1 MCPSHACWHAKGY
14 RGPLLM
20 ALVFIIVVL
29 VPLFAVAK
37 VTNVFPPQPL
47 LAVGR
52 SNISGKA
59 SVAHCH
65 ERFAELL
72 QNKIDA
78 CRAAGGYC
86 YCRDDE
92 LYPLYQK
99 YYPARRGFDGV
110 WVTSRRM
117 TFRCWKVTPPD
128 TCGRCIRM
136 RP

>member
-1 MCPSHACWHAKGY
+1 VRPSQTYPLVKASLCRVGLALAC
-14 RGPLLM
+14 M
-20 ALVFIIVVL
+20 IVLL
-29 VPLFAVAK
+29 VPHGAIGK
-37 VTNVFPPQPL
+37 VVNAFPPQPL

-52 SNISGKA
+52 SNVSGKA
-59 SVAHCH
+59 SVGHCH

-72 QNKIDA
+72 QSRIDA
-78 CRAAGGYC
+78 CRGAGGHC

-92 LYPLYQK
+92 TYPLYQK
-99 YYPARRGFDGV
+99 YYPAQRGYDGV

>member
-1 MCPSHACWHAKGY
+1 MRPSHTCLHAKGCL
-14 RGPLLM
+14 RSLAI
-20 ALVFIIVVL
+20 ALVFTVVLL
-29 VPLFAVAK
+29 VPLPAIAK
-37 VTNVFPPQPL
+37 VENVVPPQRL

-52 SNISGKA
+52 SNVSGKA

-78 CRAAGGYC
+78 CRAAGGHC

-92 LYPLYQK
+92 TYPLYQK

-128 TCGRCIRM
+128 TCGHCIRM

>member
-1 MCPSHACWHAKGY
+1 MRPSHPRLHIDGRLWS
-14 RGPLLM
+14 PTL
-20 ALVFIIVVL
+20 ALVCTVVL
-29 VPLFAVAK
+29 LVPPPSIAK
-37 VTNVFPPQPL
+37 VANVFPPQPL

-52 SNISGKA
+52 SNVSGKA
-59 SVAHCH
+59 SVVHCH
-65 ERFAELL
+65 ERFTELL
-72 QNKIDA
+72 QNKIEA
-78 CRAAGGYC
+78 CRAAGGHC

-92 LYPLYQK
+92 TYPIYQK

-110 WVTSRRM
+110 WGISRRM

>member
-1 MCPSHACWHAKGY
+1 MRPSHTRPQAGY
-14 RGPLLM
+14 LRRSAL
-20 ALVFIIVVL
+20 ALVVPALLLAPL
-29 VPLFAVAK
+29 VATAK
-37 VTNVFPPQPL
+37 VADVFPPQPL

-52 SNISGKA
+52 SNVSGKA

-72 QNKIDA
+72 QNKIEA
-78 CRAAGGYC
+78 CRAAGGHC

-92 LYPLYQK
+92 TYPLYQK
-99 YYPARRGFDGV
+99 HYPARRGFDGV

-128 TCGRCIRM
+128 TCGRCIRL

>member
-1 MCPSHACWHAKGY
+1 MCRSRACPHAKGSLQ
-14 RGPLLM
+14 RSAM
-20 ALVFIIVVL
+20 ALLVL
-29 VPLFAVAK
+29 ALLLAPPAAVAK
-37 VTNVFPPQPL
+37 VANAFPPQPL

-52 SNISGKA
+52 SNVSGKA

-72 QNKIDA
+72 QNKIEA
-78 CRAAGGYC
+78 CRAAGGHC

-92 LYPLYQK
+92 TYPLYQK

-117 TFRCWKVTPPD
+117 TFRCWKITPPD
-128 TCGRCIRM
+128 TCGRCIRI